1 MPSIEDILLLR
12 AQQEAAE
19 RPSMGQAA
27 LAGAALGGTAGA
39 LAGNIPHQM
48 GRLLNRA
55 TNRTPNRLRM
65 GARAAGGL
73 VGLIAGGGL
82 GAGMQSAMVQNSPA
96 AALLAKAQVQGE
108 LSAYDQDLLQQIM
121 TEEYSKMGLI

>member
-19 RPSMGQAA
+19 RPSMGQMA
-27 LAGAALGGTAGA
+27 LSGAALGATGGA
-39 LAGNIPHQM
+39 LIGNIPHQT
-48 GRLLNRA
+48 GRLLNRV
-55 TNRTPNRLRM
+55 TGREPNKLRM

-73 VGLIAGGGL
+73 VGLIAGGAL
-82 GAGMQSAMVQNSPA
+82 GAGMQSAMTQNSPA
-96 AALLAKAQVQGE
+96 ASLLAKAQVQGD
-108 LSAYDQDLLQQIM
+108 LSPFDQDLLQQIL

>member
-27 LAGAALGGTAGA
+27 LAGAALGGTAGV
-39 LAGNIPHQM
+39 LAGNVPHQM

-55 TNRTPNRLRM
+55 TGRTPNRLKM
-65 GARAAGGL
+65 GGRAAGGL
-73 VGLIAGGGL
+73 ALAIAGGAL
-82 GAGMQSAMVQNSPA
+82 GAGMQQAAVDTSPA
-96 AALLAKAQVQGE
+96 AALLAKAQVQGD
-108 LSAYDQDLLQQIM
+108 LSAYDQDLLQQIL

>member
-19 RPSMGQAA
+19 RPSMGQMA

-39 LAGNIPHQM
+39 LAGNVPHQM
-48 GRLLNRA
+48 GRLLNRV
-55 TNRTPNRLRM
+55 TNKTPNRLKM

-82 GAGMQSAMVQNSPA
+82 GAGMQNAMTSNSPA
-96 AALLAKAQVQGE
+96 ATLLAKAQVQGD
-108 LSAYDQDLLQQIM
+108 LSYGDKQLLQQM
-121 TEEYSKMGLI
+121 LAEEYSRMGLV